1 MSTIAIIGATGYA
14 GGHIQEEALGRGHD
28 VIAVSRHAADSQ
40 AGTQAGNVDVRLGT
54 IEDRELLSGVFAD
67 AEVVLVATHATADGR
82 PLLPSLVGDLLASA
96 REHGTRLGFVG
107 GAASTLVSPD
117 GPRLLDTPEFPDEYR
132 AEAGTHA
139 EVLELLRADE
149 SDADWFYVS
158 PAAVFGAWAPGERT
172 GSYRVSDDLL
182 LTDADGNSTIG
193 GADYAIAI
201 LDEIERP
208 AHRRARFHVAN

>member
-1 MSTIAIIGATGYA
+1 MSKIGIIGATGYA
-14 GGHIQEEALGRGHD
+14 GGHIQSEALSRGHE
-28 VIAVSRHAADSQ
+28 VIAVSRHAPDAQ
-40 AGTQAGNVDVRLGT
+40 TTGVDVRRGS
-54 IEDRELLSGVFAD
+54 IEDSALLAGLFAD
-67 AEVVLVATHATADGR
+67 ADVVIVATRATADGQPMLPAYVG
-82 PLLPSLVGDLLASA
+82 PLLALA

-117 GPRLLDTPEFPDEYR
+117 GPRLLDTPEFPDAYKP
-132 AEAGTHA
+132 EAATHA
-139 EVLELLRADE
+139 EVLQRLRSDE

-158 PAAVFGAWAPGERT
+158 PGAVFGAQAAGERT

-182 LTDADGNSTIG
+182 LTDEAGNSSIG

-208 AHRRARFHVAN
+208 AHRRRRFHVAY